1 MKDTVYIACPTYNGE
16 IRQETATRIFLQG
29 TVLPNVKKIHASSAL
44 TMNMNQMYAEALD
57 MRDKFAKDAR
67 ERTDLPD
74 DKKHNL
80 KWFAMCHADIVP
92 EEFWIDKLIKIAEAG
107 DIDFLSCVVPI
118 KDDKG
123 ISSTAIEVEGI
134 DHFPFM
140 RISQAQIWDKNFP
153 VTFTKEELISA
164 LTSTPEKDM
173 IDEMSYSAD
182 QRGKI
187 QPVAPHLRTNTLAEY
202 NTEDINLLLNTGCMI
217 MRLDKEF
224 SDKVFFHIAN
234 SIIQTPEGK
243 RVAYFYPEDWFVSR
257 LIAKEGGRI
266 AGTKAIRV
274 THYGVSQYNNFE
286 TWGDPI
292 DRHCPDAKRHEQFR
306 QD

>member
-16 IRQETATRIFLQG
+16 VRQETATRIMKQA
-29 TVLPNVKKIHASSAL
+29 TVLPNIIKIHGSSAL
-44 TMNMNQMYAEALD
+44 TMNCNQMWAEALD
-57 MRDKFAKDAR
+57 MRDKFRKDVL

-74 DKKHNL
+74 DKKYNL

-92 EEFWIDKLIKIAEAG
+92 EEMWVDKLIKIADERG
-107 DIDFLSCVVPI
+107 LDMLSAVVPI
-118 KDDKG
+118 KDTKG

-153 VTFTKEELISA
+153 VTFTKEEVVNA
-164 LTSTPEKDM
+164 LTGNVNQEPDLRHDDFPNMPLAIGKHLQTP
-173 IDEMSYSAD
+173 S
-182 QRGKI
+182 
-187 QPVAPHLRTNTLAEY
+187 LAQY
-202 NTEDINLLLNTGCMI
+202 PLDDINLLLNTGCMI
-217 MRLDKEF
+217 IRLDKDF
-224 SDKVFFHIAN
+224 ADRVVFHILN
-234 SIIQTPEGK
+234 GINKTPEGK
-243 RVAYFYPEDWFVSR
+243 RVTFFYPEDWYVSR

-266 AGTKAIRV
+266 AGTKAIQV
-274 THYGVSQYNNFE
+274 KHYGVAEYNNYE
-286 TWGDPI
+286 TWGEPI